1 LAAETYIA
9 TQNETAALPR
19 RFLLPIYLL
28 LGVAALLPLALVDLP
43 ALVDYPNHLARLHI
57 VANIGADE
65 ALAANY
71 QVVWAAM
78 PNLAM
83 DIVSWPFLGLLP
95 AETLGLLFTALS
107 MALLAAGT
115 LALHRALHGS
125 IGLWPAAAWLFLYN
139 HLLIMGWGSTG
150 FALRAL
156 SCRGYG
162 ATCAPTGRWRCETD
176 SLLHGNSFRWACLCW
191 PRCPAAGNEVSIM
204 GRCCRR

>member
-1 LAAETYIA
+1 LAAETYQA

-71 QVVWAAM
+71 QVIWAAM

-95 AETLGLLFTALS
+95 VETLGLLFTLLT
-107 MALLAAGT
+107 MAVLVVGT

-125 IGLWPAAAWLFLYN
+125 IGLWPAAAWLSVRGLDCQRRA
-139 HLLIMGWGSTG
+139 TG
-150 FALRAL
+150 LDSPSPVSRGPDRAL
-156 SCRGYG
+156 FRPSVRAGGLWDLRRG
-162 ATCAPTGRWRCETD
+162 
-176 SLLHGNSFRWACLCW
+176 L
-191 PRCPAAGNEVSIM
+191 
-204 GRCCRR
+204 